1 VTAEAGVDDQLLLV
15 IRLRELEE
23 KDLGR
28 EIVDVGESQSH
39 QALLELVCNDLWA
52 TVRRMVPSGRLNI
65 ALTLTSKEE
74 NLCFILIYTSQGKGY
89 TSHRGSKISTS
100 SSQQPSIVG

>member
-1 VTAEAGVDDQLLLV
+1 
-15 IRLRELEE
+15 
-23 KDLGR
+23 
-28 EIVDVGESQSH
+28 
-39 QALLELVCNDLWA
+39 VCNDLWA

-100 SSQQPSIVG
+100 SSRSRPSWGSWRGMLTSSLT